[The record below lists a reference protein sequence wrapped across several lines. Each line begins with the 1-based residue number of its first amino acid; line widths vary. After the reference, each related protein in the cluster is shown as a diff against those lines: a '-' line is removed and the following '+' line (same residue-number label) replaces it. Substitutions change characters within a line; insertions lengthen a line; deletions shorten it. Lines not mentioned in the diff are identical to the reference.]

1 MGPAVIRSLE
11 ASEDEVRHEVLVL
24 VMMEEELFYF
34 LRMYLAKGWY
44 WPSIEKISYL
54 CRLRGLKRTQDSRQS
69 NVSLR
74 NPHGCHKTSQLGVGS
89 DS

>member
-34 LRMYLAKGWY
+34 LRFYLAKGWY

-54 CRLRGLKRTQDSRQS
+54 CR
-69 NVSLR
+69 
-74 NPHGCHKTSQLGVGS
+74 
-89 DS
+89 